1 MPAQYRFTRREF
13 LQISTSAAGG
23 LLVGIPAGAFGA
35 EQDQKA
41 RPGQLGFFVQIDPD
55 GAVIIGCPNPDMGQG
70 TMTSLPMLVAEEM
83 DAEWDR
89 VSTVQMPLALKP
101 DPEGEGYTWKH
112 VPQGSGGSNSIV
124 GHWDALRQAG
134 AQVRQLLLQAAA
146 QSWDADVADCRSE
159 PGKIVLADGS
169 RQLTHGQLA
178 ALASTLPP
186 PAENAPLK
194 PRSEYR
200 IIGTPRKT
208 VDGPAIITGRE
219 SFGIDA
225 SMPGMVH
232 AVIARCPFLDG
243 SAKHVNDLDARIV
256 PGVLNIV
263 PLPGPVPGKPYQALA
278 SGVAII
284 ADSTWAAM
292 RGRDAL
298 RITWDRG
305 PWSEESTQ
313 SLEAAMQA
321 AMEGEGQVVR
331 DDGRFADAMTSAKH
345 SMSRRY
351 WLPYVSHA
359 TLEPQNCVAWVQ
371 KDRVDVIAPTQ
382 MPAAASR
389 LVNQITGV
397 DRLDIHVQPTRLGGG
412 FGRRLSA
419 DYVAEAVLLSKA
431 LARPVKVQWTREDD
445 LAHDFYRPNG
455 LHEMHAGVDAEGALV
470 AWSQR
475 LASASKY
482 YRRPDMPEEDYWK
495 SELYP
500 DDFPAAL
507 IPNFRMEYF
516 SMKSG
521 MPRGSWRAP
530 AHTAN
535 AFAVQSFID
544 EIAHELG
551 EDPLAFQL
559 RLLGDAREMDYS
571 GHGGPTWNPGR
582 LAGVLKLAAEKSG
595 WGQVLPAGRGRGIAG
610 HFTFGSYAAY
620 VVEVEVDDQGA
631 LRVHKVTGAIDCGLA
646 VNPNHVIGQMEGGMH
661 DALSTALRLAITV
674 EQGRVQQENF
684 DTYALASMADSPR
697 QVDTYVVDSPYP
709 PSGVGEPPV
718 PPLAPALCNAI
729 FAACGKR
736 IRRLPIGDQ
745 LKTSPS

>member
-1 MPAQYRFTRREF
+1 MAAPNTLTRREF
-13 LQISTSAAGG
+13 LQISASTAGG
-23 LLVGIPAGAFGA
+23 LLVGIPAGALASEQA
-35 EQDQKA
+35 EA
-41 RPGQLGFFVQIDPD
+41 SPGQLGFFVQIDPD
-55 GAVIIGCPNPDMGQG
+55 GSVIIGCPNPDMGQG
-70 TMTSLPMLVAEEM
+70 TKTSLPMLVAEEM
-83 DAEWDR
+83 DAEWER
-89 VSTVQMPLALKP
+89 VSTVQMPLAIKP
-101 DPEGEGYTWKH
+101 NPEGEGYTWKH

-146 QSWDADVADCRSE
+146 RAWEVDIGDCRSE
-159 PGKIVLADGS
+159 VGRVTLADGS
-169 RQLTHGQLA
+169 KQLSHGQLA
-178 ALASTLPP
+178 ALAATLPP
-186 PAENAPLK
+186 PTDNAPLK
-194 PRSEYR
+194 QRSEYR

-208 VDGPAIITGRE
+208 VDAQAIITGRE
-219 SFGIDA
+219 PFGIDA

-232 AVIARCPFLDG
+232 AVIARCPYLDG
-243 SAKHVNDLDARIV
+243 LPKHVNDLRARVV
-256 PGVLNIV
+256 PGVLDIL
-263 PLPGPVPGKPYQALA
+263 PLPGPATGEPYQALA
-278 SGVAII
+278 SGVAVI
-284 ADSTWAAM
+284 AESTWAAM

-298 RITWDRG
+298 EITWNKG
-305 PWSEESTQ
+305 PWSEESTA
-313 SLEAAMQA
+313 SLEAAMEA
-321 AMEGEGQVVR
+321 AMDGSGQLVR
-331 DDGRFADAMTSAKH
+331 DDGQFEAAMASATH
-345 SMSRRY
+345 SVRRRY

-382 MPAAASR
+382 MPAGASR

-397 DRLDIHVQPTRLGGG
+397 DRLNIHVQPTRLGGG
-412 FGRRLSA
+412 FGRRLNV

-431 LARPVKVQWTREDD
+431 IGRPVKVQWTREDD
-445 LAHDFYRPNG
+445 LQHDFYRPNG
-455 LHEMHAGVDAEGALV
+455 LHEMHAGLNAEGRLV

-482 YRRPDMPEEDYWK
+482 YRRPGLPEEDYWK
-495 SELYP
+495 SELYT

-507 IPNFRMEYF
+507 VDNFRMEYF

-544 EIAHELG
+544 EIAHQLG

-559 RLLGDAREMDYS
+559 RLLGEARELDYS

-582 LAGVLKLAAEKSG
+582 LAGVLRLAAKKSG
-595 WGQVLPAGRGRGIAG
+595 WGGTLPNGRGKGIAG
-610 HFTFGSYAAY
+610 HFTFGGYAAY
-620 VVEVEVDDQGA
+620 VVEVELDGKGA

-646 VNPNHVIGQMEGGMH
+646 VNPNHVIAQMEGGMH

-674 EQGRVQQENF
+674 KQGRVVQENF
-684 DTYALASMADSPR
+684 DGYELASMADSPR
-697 QVDTYVVDSPYP
+697 QVEMHIMDSPHP
-709 PSGVGEPPV
+709 PTGVGEPPV

-729 FAACGKR
+729 FAAGGKR
-736 IRRLPIGDQ
+736 IRRLPIADQ
-745 LKTSPS
+745 LAG